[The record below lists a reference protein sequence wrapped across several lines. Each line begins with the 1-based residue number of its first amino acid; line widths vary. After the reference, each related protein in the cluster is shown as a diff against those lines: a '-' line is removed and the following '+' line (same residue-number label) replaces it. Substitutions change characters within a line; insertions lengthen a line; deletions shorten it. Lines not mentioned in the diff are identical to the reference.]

1 MIKIKKYNF
10 IKKKQFLK
18 YIINQEEIRIDSEKI
33 EKIINIELIKNLKEL
48 KFKLRFFLFY
58 QQYIKGFLNIIKP
71 IYELM

>member
-58 QQYIKGFLNIIKP
+58 Q
-71 IYELM
+71 